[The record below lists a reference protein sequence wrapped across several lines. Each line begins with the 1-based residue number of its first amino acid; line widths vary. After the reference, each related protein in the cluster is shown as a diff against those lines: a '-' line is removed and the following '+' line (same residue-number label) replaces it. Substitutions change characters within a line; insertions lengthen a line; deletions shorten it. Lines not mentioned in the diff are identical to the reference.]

1 MCFNSIGNWL
11 QRKLCFEKQCLR
23 CLACLR
29 ELDLH
34 LGKTEGCITSVFCC
48 PLCSWFFFSN
58 VPRIRHI
65 EKIFCSCL
73 RLLCQ
78 TWGFCNLNFDLPR
91 QNLFGNCCIVSAVT
105 VHLSRFYPGS
115 FASITMVFG
124 PYSKRWEIVRQCFNA
139 FWTMSIYR
147 MTRANFVNSI
157 IHSKTIWFMQ
167 SEVFLTCRGWNS
179 QTIGFVWVF
188 WTRTGKTGFRLT
200 HVYLS

>member
-1 MCFNSIGNWL
+1 MGSSF
-11 QRKLCFEKQCLR
+11 
-23 CLACLR
+23 R
-29 ELDLH
+29 ENRGLH
-34 LGKTEGCITSVFCC
+34 YFRFLLSFMFLI
-48 PLCSWFFFSN
+48 LFFSN
-58 VPRIRHI
+58 VPRLRHI

-91 QNLFGNCCIVSAVT
+91 QNLFGNCCIISAVT

-124 PYSKRWEIVRQCFNA
+124 PYSKRWEIVRECFNA

-157 IHSKTIWFMQ
+157 IHSKTVWFLQ